1 MKFIAFFMAW
11 KVVFSQTLFDTKN
24 HWATKPVA
32 HTLGIKKIEETSY
45 SEQMSLLIIYYTFMV
60 QPTLFYVNNITKK
73 LSL

>member
-1 MKFIAFFMAW
+1 M
-11 KVVFSQTLFDTKN
+11 
-24 HWATKPVA
+24 A